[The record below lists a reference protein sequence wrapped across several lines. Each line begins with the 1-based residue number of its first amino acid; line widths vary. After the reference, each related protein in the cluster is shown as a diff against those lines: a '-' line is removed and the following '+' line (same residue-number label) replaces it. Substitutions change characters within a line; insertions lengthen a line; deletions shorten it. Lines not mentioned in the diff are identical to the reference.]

1 MTDHEKVFAYF
12 VEEAKLHAGPTLRA
26 VVVYGSSLSGEFR
39 PGRSDY
45 NFLLV
50 VEACD
55 AAMLER
61 LARRMGKWRKKRIS
75 APLVLSP
82 EFLQAARD
90 SYPLELLS
98 ILARHRVLYGEDPLA
113 GLEFQREHVRLQC
126 EREIRSKILLFRR
139 AYLESEGAPKRLQL
153 LLDRGAPSLLAILR
167 GLLWLK
173 EGAWQSAGG
182 EFRQACERSLP
193 LPPGLLDGIERP
205 RAGRGAPGGAEVRA
219 AIDRIVQG
227 LESLA
232 AEIDRW

>member
-1 MTDHEKVFAYF
+1 MSDHEKVYAFFA
-12 VEEAKLHAGPTLRA
+12 EEAKSHAGAGLQA
-26 VVVYGSSLSGEFR
+26 VVAYGSSVSGQFR

-45 NFLLV
+45 NFLV
-50 VEACD
+50 VVDGCD
-55 AAMLER
+55 MDLLDR
-61 LARRMGKWRKKRIS
+61 LARRMGKWRKQRVT

-98 ILARHRVLYGEDPLA
+98 IQSRYRILHGADPVA

-139 AYLESEGAPKRLQL
+139 AYLESEGAPKRLQHL
-153 LLDRGAPSLLAILR
+153 VERGLPSLSAIFR

-173 EGAWQSAGG
+173 GGPWQEAG
-182 EFRQACERSLP
+182 EPFWRACESHLALP
-193 LPPGLLDGIERP
+193 AGLLVELERT
-205 RAGRGAPGGAEVRA
+205 RSQRGAPAAAEVRA
-219 AIDRIVQG
+219 QIGKVLQG

-232 AEIDRW
+232 REIDRW